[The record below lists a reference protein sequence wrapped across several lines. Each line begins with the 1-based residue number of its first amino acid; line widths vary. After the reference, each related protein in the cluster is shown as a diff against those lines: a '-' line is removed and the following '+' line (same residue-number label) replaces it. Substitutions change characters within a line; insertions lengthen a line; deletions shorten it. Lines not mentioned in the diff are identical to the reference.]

1 MTNFAICTSAI
12 MHLVC
17 PQKHKHCLRFLE
29 NCNTLEK
36 SHTKVMEIFR
46 GQTRCL
52 MVDVQK
58 MANSK
63 T

>member
-1 MTNFAICTSAI
+1 MTKFAICTSAI

-17 PQKHKHCLRFLE
+17 PHYLRFLE

>member
-1 MTNFAICTSAI
+1 MTKFAICTSAI

-52 MVDVQK
+52 MLDVQK